1 MHPFTLIYALS
12 VQITRYHFMDRDD
25 LYKSVMLIPIF
36 MSIVASVYRRDRDKH
51 LFPEWEILR
60 FVSLHSE

>member
-1 MHPFTLIYALS
+1 
-12 VQITRYHFMDRDD
+12 MDRDD